1 MKNQGHYTWIHDKKK
16 EKKRKDN
23 MSSFFIHVHTGV
35 HDRGLMEH
43 DIDTSCMYL
52 VYLEHTPVHL
62 WFPLLIKQHRY

>member
-1 MKNQGHYTWIHDKKK
+1 MKNQGHYTWIHDKKRK
-16 EKKRKDN
+16 KKKRKDN
-23 MSSFFIHVHTGV
+23 MSSFFIHTGV